1 MYCKHNRLESYMW
14 RGILKKYPELAELC
28 PWSKFASWELE
39 EMFRENFSVLHFC
52 SWKNRQK
59 LSASFRLNHFL
70 AVPEYESFCDLQK
83 FKGSELSV
91 LLSLRPELASSC
103 NIQHIPETEVIK
115 LIVRQPSLLKYFHL

>member
-1 MYCKHNRLESYMW
+1 MW
-14 RGILKKYPELAELC
+14 RGILKKYPGLAELC

-59 LSASFRLNHFL
+59 LSASFRLNLFL

-91 LLSLRPELASSC
+91 LLSLRPELASCC

-115 LIVRQPSLLKYFHL
+115 LIVRQPALLKYFHI